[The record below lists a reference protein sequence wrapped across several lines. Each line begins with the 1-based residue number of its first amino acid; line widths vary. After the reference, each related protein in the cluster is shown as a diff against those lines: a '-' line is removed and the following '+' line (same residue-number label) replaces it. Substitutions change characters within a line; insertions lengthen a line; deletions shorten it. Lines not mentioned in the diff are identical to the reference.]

1 MSVAGSVIAQ
11 TLTRVIVKCVVYSR
25 TGGADSPRHF
35 DWQTGSSTLASKRT
49 AIKVGVKHIMP
60 GKKSHNSTILPVTAA
75 SRPLNT
81 NVSASI
87 YDGISTFDKRFPNQV
102 KLINMLLV
110 CVIAT
115 RVVSAGLL
123 GSLANGTGQ

>member
-1 MSVAGSVIAQ
+1 MN
-11 TLTRVIVKCVVYSR
+11 SR
-25 TGGADSPRHF
+25 TGSADSPRHL
-35 DWQTGSSTLASKRT
+35 DRQTGSSTLASKRT
-49 AIKVGVKHIMP
+49 AIKVSVKHIMP

-102 KLINMLLV
+102 KLINMFLV
-110 CVIAT
+110 CVVAT
-115 RVVSAGLL
+115 KVVSAGLL